1 VVSYGHCA
9 DGYWLSD
16 AHCPHDISMTDVTV
30 LGGGIIG
37 LTAAVRLQQS
47 GARVTVVSAAD
58 ALETVSAVAAAVWYP
73 THTDPQP
80 RLRRWAER
88 TYAEFLRQAE
98 AGVPGVLLRRTR
110 MLVRADLPWWAPP
123 DATMSAHELVFT
135 APLTEMD
142 VYLPWLRDRIIAAG
156 GRFVRRHVEHPSVLL
171 AQSPVVVNATGLNAG
186 DPDLYPVR
194 GQIVVVTNPGLDE
207 SVRDEDNVAGL
218 TYIHPRRHDVVLG
231 GTFEPGR
238 QDLEP
243 DPQDRAA
250 IIARCT
256 ALVPQLQGTQVL
268 GDRVGLRPARHG
280 GPRVEST
287 DVPAGRI
294 VHAYGHGGAG
304 MTMSWGCADE
314 VTRLALA

>member
-1 VVSYGHCA
+1 
-9 DGYWLSD
+9 
-16 AHCPHDISMTDVTV
+16 MTDVTV

-37 LTAAVRLQQS
+37 LTAAIRLQQS
-47 GARVTVVSAAD
+47 GARVTVVSDAD
-58 ALETVSAVAAAVWYP
+58 ALDTVSAVAAAVWYP

-80 RLRRWAER
+80 RLQRWAEL
-88 TYAEFLRQAE
+88 TYAEFVCQAE

-110 MLVRADLPWWAPP
+110 MLVRANLPWWAPAG
-123 DATMSAHELVFT
+123 ATMSANELLFT

-156 GRFVRRHVEHPSVLL
+156 GRFVRRHVDHPSELL
-171 AQSPVVVNATGLNAG
+171 TQSPVVVNATGLGAA

-207 SVRDEDNVAGL
+207 SVRDEDNADGI
-218 TYIHPRRHDVVLG
+218 TYVHPRRHDVVLG

-238 QDLEP
+238 QDREP
-243 DPQDRAA
+243 DPQVRAA
-250 IIARCT
+250 IVARCT
-256 ALVPQLQGTQVL
+256 ALVPQLRGTRVL
-268 GDRVGLRPARHG
+268 GDRIGLRPARRG
-280 GPRVEST
+280 GPRVESI
-287 DVPAGRI
+287 DLPEGRI

-314 VTRLALA
+314 VTHLALA